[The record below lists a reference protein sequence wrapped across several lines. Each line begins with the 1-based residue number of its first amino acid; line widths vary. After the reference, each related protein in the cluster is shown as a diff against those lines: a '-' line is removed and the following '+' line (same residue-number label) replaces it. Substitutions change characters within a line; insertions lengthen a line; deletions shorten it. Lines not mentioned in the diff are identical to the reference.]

1 MEKTSVNLSDI
12 LEQVSK
18 DKGISK
24 AILVE
29 ALEAAMLTAARK
41 VHGLDKDI
49 EAHFDEDTG
58 EVEIWEFMTVVVQVE
73 NPATEITEKDALQNP
88 DVEEVQIGD
97 SIGQIIETEDMGRI
111 AAQTAKQVII
121 QRVREAERENVFGE
135 YADRKDELV
144 TGVVR
149 RFERGNIIV
158 DLGRAEAVLPLREQC
173 PRESYRVNDRIQAYV
188 VDVNKQARGSQIV
201 LSRTSP
207 GLLIKL
213 FEMEVPEIYEGIV
226 KIEAA
231 AREPGARS
239 KIAVASSDRDVDPV
253 GACVGMKGSRVQAV
267 VQELRGE
274 KVDIVPFDP
283 DPARFVCNAL
293 APAEVSRVLMD
304 ETNHGMEIIVPDD
317 QLSLAIGR
325 RGQNVRLASQL
336 SGWRLDIVSES
347 KVKEIKER
355 SFKSLGRLN
364 GVNDIHM
371 QTLYNYAIRCAQDVL
386 NAEENFL
393 AGIPGIGE
401 EKAKKLREDAVRV
414 VKEEQEELAELKR
427 GEQAQA
433 RVEAKA
439 MFREQARRATLLPEM
454 ERMLRVRAVDVTVM
468 AALEMAGV
476 QCVEDLAE
484 LEELDKAAE
493 KSALS
498 KEKLDEL
505 RHAASVYLDKELR
518 GETVEPSAAD
528 AGPEEGYAPS
538 ELLTG
543 PAEEGAEATVTA

>member
-1 MEKTSVNLSDI
+1 MDMSNLTSVLD
-12 LEQVSK
+12 QVSK
-18 DKGISK
+18 DKGIERR
-24 AILVE
+24 ILVE

-41 VHGLDKDI
+41 AYGLTKDF
-49 EAHFDEDTG
+49 ETHFNDENGDL
-58 EVEIWEFMTVVVQVE
+58 EVFEFRTVVDTVTD
-73 NPATEITEKDALQNP
+73 PSTEILVEQARNLDP
-88 DVEEVQIGD
+88 DCQPGD
-97 SIGQIIETEDMGRI
+97 SLGMRIEKAELGRI

-121 QRVREAERENVFGE
+121 QRVREAERENVYAE

-149 RFERGNIIV
+149 RFERGSIVV
-158 DLGRAEAVLPLREQC
+158 DLGRAEAILPLREQC

-188 VDVNKQARGSQIV
+188 ADVSKQARGSQIL

-207 GLLIKL
+207 GLLVKL

-239 KIAVASSDRDVDPV
+239 KIAVSSSDRDVDPV

-304 ETNHGMEIIVPDD
+304 ESNRSMEIIVPDD

-336 SGWRLDIVSES
+336 SGWRLDIVSEA
-347 KVKEIKER
+347 KVKEIKDR
-355 SFKSLGRLN
+355 SFKSLGRIP

-371 QTLYNYAIRCAQDVL
+371 QTLYNFGIRCAEDIQK
-386 NAEENFL
+386 AEERFL

-401 EKAKKLREDAVRV
+401 AMAKRIKDDAMRVVVEEKEEVVTERKEQVAQAREEARDMFDAVRRRLEHMSDYDRLIR
-414 VKEEQEELAELKR
+414 VKGVGESLVPKL
-427 GEQAQA
+427 EQANIHAVEHLADLVDVRPVCEATGLSAEAVDQLHHAA
-433 RVEAKA
+433 RVYLAKEA
-439 MFREQARRATLLPEM
+439 RNE
-454 ERMLRVRAVDVTVM
+454 
-468 AALEMAGV
+468 
-476 QCVEDLAE
+476 
-484 LEELDKAAE
+484 
-493 KSALS
+493 S
-498 KEKLDEL
+498 
-505 RHAASVYLDKELR
+505 
-518 GETVEPSAAD
+518 VEPSSEG
-528 AGPEEGYAPS
+528 AGPEEGYEPS
-538 ELLTG
+538 ALIKKTEENAEEV
-543 PAEEGAEATVTA
+543 PAESI